1 MNVTIETQQ
10 RKSLSMQVVRGGVKV
25 RIPCGLD
32 PNDVTV
38 QEFITRALSKLSQ
51 ETVDKTPIHSSVEIR
66 HRVRFWADKLGLKV
80 QKVQIR
86 AMKSKWGSLSSK
98 GTLTLA
104 ADTRQLPA
112 PLLDYLIVH
121 ELAHLKF
128 PNHGK
133 GFQLLMDMTVKDWRK
148 REKQLACWMLQ
159 E

>member
-1 MNVTIETQQ
+1 MNVTIEAQQ
-10 RKSLSMQVVRGGVKV
+10 RKSLSMHVVRGGVKA

-32 PNDVTV
+32 PDDTTV
-38 QEFITRALSKLSQ
+38 QEFIARALSKLDQ
-51 ETVDKTPIHSSVEIR
+51 KPVAKTPQHTADEIR
-66 HRVRFWADKLGLKV
+66 QKVRFWADKLGLKV

-104 ADTRQLPA
+104 ADTRQLPT

-133 GFQLLMDMTVKDWRK
+133 GFQLLMDMTIKDWRK
-148 REKQLACWMLQ
+148 REHQLACWMLQ